1 VQAPSPTAIVIPV
14 RSLEGAKLR
23 LGAVL
28 DAEERRE
35 LVEHLL
41 RRTVAVAIATTGVTR
56 VLVVS
61 SDPEALD
68 VALASGAETLRQTSA
83 GLNPGLAEARVV
95 LTATDARRMLVLPG
109 DLPAASSD
117 SLSRVLQAA
126 DGAYTSAGVVVLV
139 PDRHGR
145 GTNVLLLDPADIIE
159 PTFGGDSRDAHARL
173 AADAGAAY
181 REVEDDDLALDLDT
195 PDDLLLAEA
204 LHPEVLLAG

>member
-1 VQAPSPTAIVIPV
+1 VQATSPTAIVIPV

-41 RRTVAVAIATTGVTR
+41 RRTIAVALGTPGVTR

-61 SDPEALD
+61 PDPEALA
-68 VALASGAETLRQTSA
+68 VALASGAEALQQTSA
-83 GLNPGLAEARVV
+83 GLNPGLAEARAA
-95 LTATDARRMLVLPG
+95 LAATDARRMLVLPV

-117 SLSRVLQAA
+117 ALARVLRAA
-126 DGAYTSAGVVVLV
+126 DDAGNSAGVVVLV
-139 PDRHGR
+139 PDRHGP
-145 GTNVLLLDPADIIE
+145 GTNVLLLDPVDIID
-159 PTFGGDSRDAHARL
+159 PHFGGGSRDAHARL

-181 REVEDDDLALDLDT
+181 REVADDDLALDLDT

-204 LHPEVLLAG
+204 IHPEVHFAG